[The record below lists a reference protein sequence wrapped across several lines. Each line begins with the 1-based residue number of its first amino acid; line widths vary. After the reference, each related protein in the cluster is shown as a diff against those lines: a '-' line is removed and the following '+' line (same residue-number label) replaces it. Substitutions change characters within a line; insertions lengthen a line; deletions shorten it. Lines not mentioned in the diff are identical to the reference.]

1 MDLKTIEKYL
11 KDAQKLAKLDSAHQ
25 ASTAELRSRVV
36 GVEDAMKEDVKAHF
50 DIDLSAGYGRV
61 VLSEDFKVY
70 PRRLGLSLDK
80 NSFNFNYRKAVKG
93 KISLRQESI
102 TKPHFRISFYS

>member
-25 ASTAELRSRVV
+25 ASTV
-36 GVEDAMKEDVKAHF
+36 KEDVKAHF

-102 TKPHFRISFYS
+102 TKPHFRVSFYS

>member
-1 MDLKTIEKYL
+1 MDLQKHL
-11 KDAQKLAKLDSAHQ
+11 RDAQRLAKLDAAHA
-25 ASTAELRSRVV
+25 ASTAKLRDRVV
-36 GVEDAMKEDVKAHF
+36 CVEEAIKAEIKSYFDV
-50 DIDLSAGYGRV
+50 DLSAGYGKV
-61 VLSEDFKVY
+61 VLNENFKVY
-70 PRRLGLSLDK
+70 PRYLGLSLDK